1 MHALRWLCAA
11 IMRDWPFP
19 VRECVTVSGG
29 VQHLTRGGMWQGRYG
44 FVDWIPD
51 LFANPKIDVSKR
63 IRAPKDA
70 RHFGEGGTI
79 QVVGEKGLLIPS
91 PEETVHH
98 SQSPSQPPNSTLRV
112 GV

>member
-11 IMRDWPFP
+11 IMLDWPFP

-29 VQHLTRGGMWQGRYG
+29 VQHLTRRGMWQG

-51 LFANPKIDVSKR
+51 LFANPKIDV
-63 IRAPKDA
+63 IITAPTPTENGQ
-70 RHFGEGGTI
+70 FGYGGTI
-79 QVVGEKGLLIPS
+79 TVVGGKGLLIPS

-98 SQSPSQPPNSTLRV
+98 SQSPSLPPNSTLRV